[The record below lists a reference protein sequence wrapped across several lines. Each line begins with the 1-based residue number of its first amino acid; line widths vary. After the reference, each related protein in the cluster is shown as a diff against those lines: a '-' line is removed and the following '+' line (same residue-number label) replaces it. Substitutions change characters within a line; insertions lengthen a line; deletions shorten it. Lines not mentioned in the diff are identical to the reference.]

1 MVLHETDKTLTYN
14 SESDRSE
21 NTAMQ
26 YDFKHSYF
34 GIYEEFEMLRCR
46 LKRRARFLEALA

>member
-1 MVLHETDKTLTYN
+1 MSAAISLTHN

-34 GIYEEFEMLRCR
+34 GIYEEIEMLRCR
-46 LKRRARFLEALA
+46 LQ

>member
-14 SESDRSE
+14 CESDRSE

-26 YDFKHSYF
+26 YDFKHEYI
-34 GIYEEFEMLRCR
+34 GIYGKL
-46 LKRRARFLEALA
+46 

>member
-26 YDFKHSYF
+26 HVSFHDCFR
-34 GIYEEFEMLRCR
+34 IYKEFEMLRCR
-46 LKRRARFLEALA
+46 LQRRARFLEA